1 MIASYLKPSLD
12 LREELILSKK
22 KRRVSVQKKNQDL
35 IKPLLVSMCFLICIV
50 VVPERPSELASI
62 CEKYN
67 SSVACEV
74 W

>member
-22 KRRVSVQKKNQDL
+22 KRTVSLQKTNHNL
-35 IKPLLVSMCFLICIV
+35 IKPLLASICFLICIV
-50 VVPERPSELASI
+50 VVPEKPSELASI